1 MGGEASA
8 VWIGEPLM
16 APTGLHVDKDG
27 VAWVMDHRAPGVTGE
42 GVLFAIPSDGSAA
55 TEVISNLRMGTF
67 GGVSLTAGGGVAVMP
82 TLDPDG
88 RGQLTSVEIKSGE
101 MKQLATPDLID
112 PSGLRTAREAAVF
125 AVVDSEGGAIYRA
138 E

>member
-1 MGGEASA
+1 
-8 VWIGEPLM
+8 
-16 APTGLHVDKDG
+16 
-27 VAWVMDHRAPGVTGE
+27 
-42 GVLFAIPSDGSAA
+42 
-55 TEVISNLRMGTF
+55 
-67 GGVSLTAGGGVAVMP
+67 MP
-82 TLDPDG
+82 TLDPEG

>member
-1 MGGEASA
+1 
-8 VWIGEPLM
+8 
-16 APTGLHVDKDG
+16 
-27 VAWVMDHRAPGVTGE
+27 
-42 GVLFAIPSDGSAA
+42 LFAIPSDGSSA
-55 TEVISNLRMGTF
+55 TPVISNLDMGTF

-82 TLDPDG
+82 TLDADG
-88 RGQLTSVEIKSGE
+88 NAQLTSVDIKSGE
-101 MKQLATPDLID
+101 MAQLSAPDMID